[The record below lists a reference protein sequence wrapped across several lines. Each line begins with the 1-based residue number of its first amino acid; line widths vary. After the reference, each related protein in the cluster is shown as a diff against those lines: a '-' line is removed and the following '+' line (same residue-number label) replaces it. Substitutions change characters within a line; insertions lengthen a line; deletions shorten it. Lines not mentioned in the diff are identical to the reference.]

1 MKFTQN
7 DNKFTD
13 DNDKP
18 YIECN
23 RPFIVVL
30 TFTFKKVGQRR
41 AFIECY
47 FFINPEK
54 SHKILRYD

>member
-23 RPFIVVL
+23 RPLIVVL
-30 TFTFKKVGQRR
+30 TFTFKRVGQRR
-41 AFIECY
+41 AFIEC
-47 FFINPEK
+47 N
-54 SHKILRYD
+54 LL